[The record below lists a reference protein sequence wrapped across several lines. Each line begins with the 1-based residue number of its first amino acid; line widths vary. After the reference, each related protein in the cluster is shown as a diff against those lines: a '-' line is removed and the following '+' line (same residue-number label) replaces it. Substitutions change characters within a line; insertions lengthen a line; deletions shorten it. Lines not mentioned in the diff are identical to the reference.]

1 MREQYDNF
9 CLINIRANAPED
21 WDVNGAD
28 AIRVEMPANPEYE
41 LEMYRR
47 GFYLADRTIGTSI
60 GLSKLPENIAQMVR
74 LDVTETIE
82 YKSEIYEIAQRA
94 FVSDRRFHVFP
105 KLNPDVAASVLKQW
119 VDSLD
124 DILVCI
130 YRERVIGFLALTHP
144 SPDTMFVHLAAV
156 EARYRLAGAASSLYA
171 RACAIARDRGCKK
184 LDGRISSTNM
194 PVMNIYAKFGAVF
207 STPLDIFL
215 KEAV

>member
-82 YKSEIYEIAQRA
+82 YKSEIYEIAKRA

-105 KLNPDVAASVLKQW
+105 KLNSDVAASVLKQW

-124 DILVCI
+124 
-130 YRERVIGFLALTHP
+130 
-144 SPDTMFVHLAAV
+144 
-156 EARYRLAGAASSLYA
+156 
-171 RACAIARDRGCKK
+171 DRGCKK